1 MDEKALVF
9 LPRAVEAACHEAL
22 NQEISNGYVN
32 TAFMKP
38 ASGTQSGGTS
48 PGGLPSVSRGAGRAG
63 TGFTLI
69 ELLVVIAIIAIL
81 AALLLPTLA
90 RAKTTALGAQC
101 KSNIRQLAIS
111 WESYAD
117 DNKNKFVLNTDN
129 PVPLDVPRISPS
141 LSWLDGAEAWE
152 PNTYDNTNLNFISD
166 ALLGPYVGRNF
177 KVYHCPSDQSATP
190 FSGQLLDRLR
200 SISMNGFIGIN
211 ADWEADWVSY
221 LKLSDLVYPGPSRLL
236 VFLDEHPDS
245 INDGWFM
252 FANEGVLDNGTG
264 DGAWFNLPAS
274 YHNGAC
280 NLSFADGHS
289 ESHPWADKAM
299 LKPVLKSDYVFDQP
313 QVRTS
318 PTGPDYQY
326 MLQHASYKFK

>member
-1 MDEKALVF
+1 MKS
-9 LPRAVEAACHEAL
+9 AA
-22 NQEISNGYVN
+22 
-32 TAFMKP
+32 MKP
-38 ASGTQSGGTS
+38 ASRTQSGATPPS
-48 PGGLPSVSRGAGRAG
+48 RLPSVRRGPDRPGK
-63 TGFTLI
+63 GFTLI

-81 AALLLPTLA
+81 ASLLLPTLA
-90 RAKTTALGAQC
+90 RAKAAALGASC

-117 DNKNKFVLNTDN
+117 DNKNRLVLNTDN
-129 PVPLDVPRISPS
+129 PVPLNVPTLSPS

-152 PNTYDNTNLNFISD
+152 ANTYDNTNVNFISG
-166 ALLGPYVGRNF
+166 ALLGPYVGKNY
-177 KVYHCPSDQSATP
+177 KVYHCPSDQSAAMIRG
-190 FSGQLLDRLR
+190 SLLDRLR
-200 SISMNGFIGIN
+200 SISMNGFVGIN
-211 ADWEADWVSY
+211 SGWEADWVSY
-221 LKLSDLVYPGPSRLL
+221 LQLSDLANLGPSRLF

-252 FANEGVLDNGTG
+252 FADSGALDNGTG
-264 DGAWFNLPAS
+264 NGAWFNLPAS

-289 ESHPWADKAM
+289 ETHKWADPAM
-299 LKPVLKSDYVFDQP
+299 LKPVLKSDYVFNQP
-313 QVRTS
+313 QVQTS

>member
-1 MDEKALVF
+1 
-9 LPRAVEAACHEAL
+9 
-22 NQEISNGYVN
+22 
-32 TAFMKP
+32 MKP
-38 ASGTQSGGTS
+38 ASRTQSGGTS
-48 PGGLPSVSRGAGRAG
+48 PSRLQSLRRGPGRAG
-63 TGFTLI
+63 KGFTLI

-81 AALLLPTLA
+81 ASLLLPTLA
-90 RAKTTALGAQC
+90 RAKATALGASC

-117 DNKNKFVLNTDN
+117 DNKNKLVLNTDN
-129 PVPLDVPRISPS
+129 PVPLNVPTLSPS

-152 PNTYDNTNLNFISD
+152 ANTYDNTNVNFISG
-166 ALLGPYVGRNF
+166 ALLGPYVGKNY
-177 KVYHCPSDQSATP
+177 KVYHCPSDQSATMIRG
-190 FSGQLLDRLR
+190 SLLDRLR
-200 SISMNGFIGIN
+200 SISMNGFVGI
-211 ADWEADWVSY
+211 ASGWEADWVSY
-221 LKLSDLVYPGPSRLL
+221 LRLSDLANLGPSRLF

-252 FANEGVLDNGTG
+252 FADSGALDSGTG
-264 DGAWFNLPAS
+264 NGAWFNLPAS

-289 ESHPWADKAM
+289 ETHKWADPAM
-299 LKPVLKSDYVFDQP
+299 LKPVLKSDYVFNQP
-313 QVRTS
+313 QVQTS